1 MSYQS
6 QISLLRDCCEAS
18 SNRFVILELEVLKLY
33 EYINSHSLPS
43 LISQAGLISPSP
55 LTVIIFEAVR
65 KSFSGTR
72 YKIKA
77 RKLKKRL
84 LDLHKY
90 MTDINNQIMAMQVRY
105 EKDPSADPTLRASL
119 DQLKDIFGE
128 NFELLEDL
136 IGISP
141 SSRFRNLE

>member
-6 QISLLRDCCEAS
+6 QITLLRDCCEAS
-18 SNRFVILELEVLKLY
+18 SNRLVVLELEVLKLY

-43 LISQAGLISPSP
+43 PISQAGLISPSP
-55 LTVIIFEAVR
+55 LTVIIFEVVR

-77 RKLKKRL
+77 RKLKKKL
-84 LDLHKY
+84 LDLRKY
-90 MTDINNQIMAMQVRY
+90 MIDINDRIMAMQVGY
-105 EKDPSADPTLRASL
+105 EGDPSADPTLQVSL
-119 DQLKDIFGE
+119 DQLKNMFGE
-128 NFELLEDL
+128 NFELLEEL